1 MDVNFCKLYYKEI
14 KYDKIGKMNNPRGK
28 VIIPASV
35 SPWPHE
41 RRVAKILA
49 LAGHAVEFIPESTMK
64 TADILLDGVEFEIK
78 SPKSGNANS
87 LEHILKKAVKQSN
100 NIIIDASR
108 MKNVRDDNTRRLLV
122 NQVRI
127 RKQIKKLIMI
137 TKQGQIIDISALV

>member
-49 LAGHAVEFIPESTMK
+49 LAGHAVEFIPESTIK

-87 LEHILKKAVKQSN
+87 LEHILKKLLSN
-100 NIIIDASR
+100 PII
-108 MKNVRDDNTRRLLV
+108 L
-122 NQVRI
+122 
-127 RKQIKKLIMI
+127 
-137 TKQGQIIDISALV
+137 